1 MEKGVFD
8 FPISESLMT
17 SASIG
22 LSNSGLRPILVH
34 QRIDFMLYSLDALIN
49 WMSIWNL
56 NQEGEQN
63 YQL

>member
-1 MEKGVFD
+1 
-8 FPISESLMT
+8 MT

-49 WMSIWNL
+49 WMSIWRFKSGGRAKL
-56 NQEGEQN
+56 
-63 YQL
+63 QL